1 MKEPKIIS
9 VTIERRK
16 WDTSI
21 VHALFNNGE
30 RKDVVHYYCDEID
43 FSESEFI
50 GLTAD
55 EARELFHRKDIA
67 YLRS

>member
-1 MKEPKIIS
+1 MEPKIIS
-9 VTIERRK
+9 ATITRRK

-21 VHALFNNGE
+21 VHAVFDDGTE
-30 RKDVVHYYCDEID
+30 KDVVKYYCDEID

-50 GLTAD
+50 GLTED
-55 EARELFHRKDIA
+55 EARQLFHRKDVT

>member
-1 MKEPKIIS
+1 MEPKIIEVS
-9 VTIERRK
+9 IERRK

-21 VHALFNNGE
+21 VHAKFSDGSQ
-30 RKDVVHYYCDEID
+30 KDVVHYYCDEID

-55 EARELFHRKDIA
+55 QARELFHRKDIA